1 MAIKI
6 ISGNEAKDFAKEKG
20 IRIIN
25 VFATWCGPCKMFG
38 PILEEVSNTYPVG
51 KVDIDHNQE
60 FAKEMNVQ
68 GVPSTFIYKDG
79 ELKTSFVG
87 FVPMPELIKKIDTI

>member
-25 VFATWCGPCKMFG
+25 VFAT
-38 PILEEVSNTYPVG
+38 
-51 KVDIDHNQE
+51 
-60 FAKEMNVQ
+60 
-68 GVPSTFIYKDG
+68 
-79 ELKTSFVG
+79 
-87 FVPMPELIKKIDTI
+87 